1 MGSPEID
8 KTTTPTT
15 TTTTTTTTNTN
26 TSPSDSV
33 TIQAYPWK
41 HHSWGEYALIILEK
55 TALLFVVDS
64 AIFSY
69 ISNLSPIKPVK
80 AAPMAAGFSGLGS
93 PPSVFTSPH
102 LNRHQETSYL
112 KRPRCRQLC
121 SAELSQQDV
130 RGKKIAICSNEIEK
144 SETQGSSVLVPCT
157 EKECENKGSVQGQAT
172 SPSGCVDDYL
182 ADSVEVDCANSVHS
196 GSLSLIQSGD
206 VPKSLNDCN
215 DLKEMI
221 PKLDEKNDIGQYA
234 EKALGAFPA
243 TSELAG
249 QNFQEKS
256 SFDNK
261 PVETDTKQGSS
272 EMTPN
277 ICPIVESDLSVDK
290 ALEEHYDL
298 PVAQHVVAAHKE
310 KLDCAIQFLQESL
323 QPIQGYGDSSMTAIQ
338 ASDRHVENI
347 ILHDPKGKQHS
358 GMHRRC
364 PWFEEAHQNIM
375 TNSPGFGSPSN
386 IVTNSRLSTSHADL
400 EVFESS
406 CLEVSAAS
414 SGRQLINLT
423 QPMISHRN
431 SGSKSAVLKPSG
443 IGLHLNS
450 IINAMPIACG
460 AIGSMKSAEKGYMN
474 VEGRKLICQQPANT
488 KSGSILRNVRE
499 KVSASS
505 EDGSY
510 ETQALAAITSLASQ
524 SSQIEKPSNDPA
536 LLKQGEYQT
545 TPCDKGKSISK
556 RADAVEELN
565 RSSPKK
571 KRPCTAVVNQC
582 NLSCCSYCDCLA
594 AGIYCDETCTCQE
607 CFNRLDYEDTVQETR
622 QQIES
627 RNPLAF
633 APKIVQ
639 HVTDSP
645 ANNNGE
651 NGNNSTPSSARH
663 KRGCNCKKS
672 MCSKKYCECYQAN
685 VGCST
690 GCRCEGCKNVYGRK
704 EEYDMTKDALSKG
717 PIHESF
723 ENTFDEKLEMVS
735 NQEGLLQTELC
746 NPQNLMPLTPS
757 FQFSN
762 HWKDVSKSQFSTR
775 RSLPSPASNVTFL
788 PPHGKSQRSPEN
800 SDSHG
805 MLLKARKH
813 DEDVVSC
820 YQGLDYSNAE
830 TVDGF
835 SLRCDELAI
844 GNDLSTLTNPPSTT
858 IASPLSSKLSDWT
871 TISRSQSCPVSG
883 HLSSIGSDEKLPDTM
898 EDNMTEILKD
908 TSTPLDALKVMSPPC
923 IDSKDSTSQNVNDP
937 EDCSSKK

>member
-15 TTTTTTTTNTN
+15 TTTTTNTNTNTN

-33 TIQAYPWK
+33 TIQ
-41 HHSWGEYALIILEK
+41 
-55 TALLFVVDS
+55 DS

-80 AAPMAAGFSGLGS
+80 AAPMAAGFPGLGS

-215 DLKEMI
+215 DLKEMV

-347 ILHDPKGKQHS
+347 ILHDPKHS

-364 PWFEEAHQNIM
+364 PWFEEGHQNIM

-386 IVTNSRLSTSHADL
+386 IVTNSRLSTSHAHL

-431 SGSKSAVLKPSG
+431 SGSKSAVSKPS
-443 IGLHLNS
+443 
-450 IINAMPIACG
+450 
-460 AIGSMKSAEKGYMN
+460 
-474 VEGRKLICQQPANT
+474 EGRKLICQQPANT

-545 TPCDKGKSISK
+545 TPSDKGKSISK

-565 RSSPKK
+565 RSSPQK
-571 KRPCTAVVNQC
+571 KRKKAWTTNDDDDDDDDDDYSCIHC
-582 NLSCCSYCDCLA
+582 NCKKSKCLKLYCDCLA

-762 HWKDVSKSQFSTR
+762 HGKDVSKSQFSTR
-775 RSLPSPASNVTFL
+775 RCLPSPASNVTFL

-898 EDNMTEILKD
+898 EDNMTEILND
-908 TSTPLDALKVMSPPC
+908 TSTPLDALKVTSPPC

>member
-1 MGSPEID
+1 MGSPAID
-8 KTTTPTT
+8 K
-15 TTTTTTTTNTN
+15 TTTTTTTNTN
-26 TSPSDSV
+26 TNTNSSPSDSV
-33 TIQAYPWK
+33 TIQ
-41 HHSWGEYALIILEK
+41 
-55 TALLFVVDS
+55 DS

-80 AAPMAAGFSGLGS
+80 AAPMAAGFPGLGS

-157 EKECENKGSVQGQAT
+157 EKECENKGSVQDQAT

-221 PKLDEKNDIGQYA
+221 PKLDDKNDIGQYA

-261 PVETDTKQGSS
+261 PVENDTKQGSS
-272 EMTPN
+272 EITPN

-310 KLDCAIQFLQESL
+310 KLDCAIQFLLESL
-323 QPIQGYGDSSMTAIQ
+323 QPIQGYGDGSMTTIQ

-347 ILHDPKGKQHS
+347 VLHDPKGKQHS

-431 SGSKSAVLKPSG
+431 SGSKSAVSKPSG

-505 EDGSY
+505 EGGSY
-510 ETQALAAITSLASQ
+510 ETQALVAITSLASQ

-545 TPCDKGKSISK
+545 TPCDKRKSISK
-556 RADAVEELN
+556 GADAVEELN

-571 KRPCTAVVNQC
+571 KRKKAWTTNDDDDDDDDDNDDDSCIHC
-582 NLSCCSYCDCLA
+582 NCKKSKCLKLYCDCLA
-594 AGIYCDETCTCQE
+594 AGIYCNETCTCQE
-607 CFNRLDYEDTVQETR
+607 CFNRLVYEDTVQETR

-762 HWKDVSKSQFSTR
+762 HGKDVSKSQFSTR
-775 RSLPSPASNVTFL
+775 RCLPSPASNVTFL

-805 MLLKARKH
+805 TLLNARKH

-835 SLRCDELAI
+835 SLRCDELAF

-858 IASPLSSKLSDWT
+858 IASPSSSKLSDWT

-883 HLSSIGSDEKLPDTM
+883 HLSSIGSDEKLRDTM

>member
-15 TTTTTTTTNTN
+15 TTTNTN
-26 TSPSDSV
+26 ASPSDSV
-33 TIQAYPWK
+33 TIQ
-41 HHSWGEYALIILEK
+41 
-55 TALLFVVDS
+55 DS

-80 AAPMAAGFSGLGS
+80 AAPMAAGFPGLGS

-157 EKECENKGSVQGQAT
+157 EKECEKKGSVQDQAT
-172 SPSGCVDDYL
+172 SPSGCVDDYS

-261 PVETDTKQGSS
+261 PVETDTKPGSS

-310 KLDCAIQFLQESL
+310 KLDCAIQFLLESL
-323 QPIQGYGDSSMTAIQ
+323 QPIQGYGDGSMTAIQ

-347 ILHDPKGKQHS
+347 VLHDPKGKQHS

-499 KVSASS
+499 RVSASS

-510 ETQALAAITSLASQ
+510 ETQALVAITSLASQ

-556 RADAVEELN
+556 CADAVEELN

-571 KRPCTAVVNQC
+571 KRKKAWTTNDDDDDDDDDDYSCIHC
-582 NLSCCSYCDCLA
+582 NCKKSKCLKLYCDCLA
-594 AGIYCDETCTCQE
+594 AGMYCDETCTCQE
-607 CFNRLDYEDTVQETR
+607 CFNRLEYEDTVQETR

-762 HWKDVSKSQFSTR
+762 HGKDVSKSQFSTR
-775 RSLPSPASNVTFL
+775 RCLPSPASNVTFL

-805 MLLKARKH
+805 TLLKARKH

-844 GNDLSTLTNPPSTT
+844 GNDFSTLTNPPSTT

-908 TSTPLDALKVMSPPC
+908 TSTPLDALKVTSLPC